1 MINSI
6 KQMSRAPLKLIA
18 LFFMI
23 IISAVLLVV
32 GSTMLINSNKQLN
45 DIEKS
50 CITLATVQ
58 QNEDA
63 IEVSS
68 TFDGASKTYR
78 NYKYPIYDSIIPTDI
93 LKFDSANYLL
103 EPEKRPFYGA
113 YMEEYNTSR
122 NSTFSDDYTV
132 IEFTPVTN
140 CVPDH
145 PVDVEVTNVLSGEL
159 EVGSIISFCDHYNDN
174 PQSLQVQKTY
184 IATVLMKDNNH
195 DDSGGIEWAAYDFA
209 PFTTQ
214 HDKNGNL
221 VASDISTVTASI
233 EEVNETFI
241 NSNRKEKWQNMCT
254 SFKMLDKTI
263 PVLPTNNLD
272 LLPTFHLKQSSIV
285 DGRKI
290 SKKEFDNGEKV
301 CIVSKDF
308 ATANN
313 LKIGDEIEMPLY
325 FANYNESPGIL
336 FGHDSRLN
344 FSLLNANGDIY
355 PVFSNHKYKI
365 VGIYYTTKVTSINDT
380 TEMGYDQIIIPSK
393 SVKESDKNNIA
404 DYGVMSNET
413 TSFIIPNGTI
423 EEYQNNFSKL
433 DKSSLLKI
441 TFDDMGYT
449 QMKHNLENAKE
460 SAYILCAA
468 GIIVT
473 MIIILMVLYF
483 YVIKQKRQI
492 AILRALGTSKRQCY
506 LFILSGLV
514 LWVIMGSIIGSA
526 IGFGLTTT
534 NDSYQNNSYFSY
546 EYSLLNYDE
555 NNENEIIKPGDDLQ
569 PSLVKISILTPVI
582 LTGSILFV
590 CLIATN
596 KYLKEDVM
604 QLLLENEVK

>member
-1 MINSI
+1 
-6 KQMSRAPLKLIA
+6 
-18 LFFMI
+18 
-23 IISAVLLVV
+23 
-32 GSTMLINSNKQLN
+32 MLM
-45 DIEKS
+45 
-50 CITLATVQ
+50 V
-58 QNEDA
+58 
-63 IEVSS
+63 
-68 TFDGASKTYR
+68 
-78 NYKYPIYDSIIPTDI
+78 IYIQ
-93 LKFDSANYLL
+93 F
-103 EPEKRPFYGA
+103 
-113 YMEEYNTSR
+113 
-122 NSTFSDDYTV
+122 
-132 IEFTPVTN
+132 
-140 CVPDH
+140 
-145 PVDVEVTNVLSGEL
+145 
-159 EVGSIISFCDHYNDN
+159 
-174 PQSLQVQKTY
+174 
-184 IATVLMKDNNH
+184 
-195 DDSGGIEWAAYDFA
+195 
-209 PFTTQ
+209 
-214 HDKNGNL
+214 
-221 VASDISTVTASI
+221 
-233 EEVNETFI
+233 
-241 NSNRKEKWQNMCT
+241 
-254 SFKMLDKTI
+254 
-263 PVLPTNNLD
+263 
-272 LLPTFHLKQSSIV
+272 
-285 DGRKI
+285 
-290 SKKEFDNGEKV
+290 
-301 CIVSKDF
+301 
-308 ATANN
+308 
-313 LKIGDEIEMPLY
+313 
-325 FANYNESPGIL
+325 
-336 FGHDSRLN
+336 
-344 FSLLNANGDIY
+344 
-355 PVFSNHKYKI
+355 FSNHKYKI

-393 SVKESDKNNIA
+393 SVKESDENNIA

-483 YVIKQKRQI
+483 YVIKQKKQI